1 MRSLRFLVSRRWIL
15 FAIVVVLLAYAAWWL
30 GQWQF
35 GRLDDRQRHNAVVE
49 RNEAAAPADVAS
61 VLAPGREVDEDD
73 EWRVVTATG
82 TYLPDETVIVRYRTH
97 EGSAGVDVVVPL
109 QTTGGPAV
117 LVDRGWLAT
126 DNTGGDVADV
136 PAPPAGQVT
145 VTGWVRADGTG
156 DSTNV
161 TDLSTR
167 AISSRRIGAAL
178 DRELYGGFLDLKSED
193 PPPQTELVK
202 TELPD
207 LGNGPH
213 FFYGLQWW
221 FFGLLAVFGFG
232 YLVYDEWRGGPG
244 GARVRRRRAPEDDD
258 DRTDQKVRS
267 IPPSTGTMAPETKDA
282 AGDMR
287 KAATR
292 PNSSGSP

>member
-1 MRSLRFLVSRRWIL
+1 VRSLRFLVSRRWIL

-35 GRLDDRQRHNAVVE
+35 GRLDDRHRTNAIVE
-49 RNEAAAPADVAS
+49 RNEAAAPVDVAS

-109 QTTGGPAV
+109 QTTGGLAV

-126 DNTGGDVADV
+126 ENQRGDVGDV

-145 VTGWVRADGTG
+145 VTGWVRVDATG

-161 TDLSTR
+161 TDRSTR
-167 AISSRRIGAAL
+167 AISSSRIGEAI

-193 PPPQTELVK
+193 PPPERELVK
-202 TELPD
+202 AELPD
-207 LGNGPH
+207 LGSGPH

-244 GARVRRRRAPEDDD
+244 GARLRRRRAPEDDEPA
-258 DRTDQKVRS
+258 QSVRS
-267 IPPSTGTMAPETKDA
+267 IPPSTGTMAPETNDA
-282 AGDMR
+282 AGDIR